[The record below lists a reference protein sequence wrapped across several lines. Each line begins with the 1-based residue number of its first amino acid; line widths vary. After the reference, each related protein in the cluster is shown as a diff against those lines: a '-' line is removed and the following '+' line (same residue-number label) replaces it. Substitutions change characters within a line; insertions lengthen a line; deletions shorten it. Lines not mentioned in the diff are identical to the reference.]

1 MSPRRVTVEGPKK
14 GPTNLGALGGSA
26 RVRWRPLRERSN
38 VGNAIGRLRDGRD
51 RLQRGR
57 TRTDRASST
66 GHALRSSRFSP
77 SNSLPFGP
85 GGTVGRPFLPSI
97 VSAIP
102 LRGVVAAPPLWGCQD
117 GSSHGHERTNWR
129 SAIARRRGGV
139 FPWRIT
145 DAGWRGS

>member
-1 MSPRRVTVEGPKK
+1 MSPRRVTVQGRKK
-14 GPTNLGALGGSA
+14 DRRNVRALGGSA
-26 RVRWRPLRERSN
+26 RVRWRPLREGSN
-38 VGNAIGRLRDGRD
+38 VGNMTGELMDERD
-51 RLQRGR
+51 RLQRDR

-66 GHALRSSRFSP
+66 GHALRSSRFFLSSP
-77 SNSLPFGP
+77 RPFGP
-85 GGTVGRPFLPSI
+85 GGTVGRHFLPSI
-97 VSAIP
+97 VCDIP

-129 SAIARRRGGV
+129 SAIARKRGGV